1 MTKFTNFKIAFFIAF
16 ATMVSACNTGKQKAN
31 GDSSQ
36 TAYIFDDTDKEVFS
50 DLAKKRNEKIKAMF
64 AAGQNVLECGD
75 PMDESQK
82 IAQKVA
88 LQNSDF
94 LRFTRS
100 PQGEKLFCE
109 IFNILPARESD
120 LGGIQYSSPLQ
131 SIHRVEMYNYAMN
144 YTSLAIVDSKTQTVL
159 KVAHFDQTQPEIPQH
174 LKALAIDIAVSS
186 PKVAEALGVSPSEKD
201 ALMSGTKTA
210 LNNTRCERSR
220 HLCVAPT
227 FLKDGKA
234 LWTIV
239 DLTDTRIVGMR
250 WTQTGENDV
259 VSPITERSLQD
270 QSITECF
277 CDTETSVEKNGWKMS
292 YILTSSDGLRISGV
306 SFKGNSVIESA
317 KLVDWHVNYSN
328 TEGFGYSDAVG
339 CPYFSQAA
347 VIAYSPPKVVDL
359 VDNGKKVGWVLEQ
372 EFRSEQWPVPCNY
385 NYVQRYEFY
394 DDGRFRVAGASL
406 GRGCGIDGTYRP
418 VFRIDFS
425 NQDYSFNQWKNNTW
439 NVWEKEQWNLQD
451 EVTKYTPEGY
461 LYKLD
466 SGKGGYYM
474 IPGNGQ
480 FGDGGRGD
488 NSYTYVTLKTERRDE
503 GDSDLVTIGPCCN
516 TDYRQGP
523 EKFIEPNPEPIK
535 KNKLVVWYVAQLKN
549 DNRKGQEYCWAESY
563 MKDGKIETKTYP
575 CFFGPMFV
583 PYK

>member
-1 MTKFTNFKIAFFIAF
+1 
-16 ATMVSACNTGKQKAN
+16 
-31 GDSSQ
+31 
-36 TAYIFDDTDKEVFS
+36 
-50 DLAKKRNEKIKAMF
+50 
-64 AAGQNVLECGD
+64 
-75 PMDESQK
+75 
-82 IAQKVA
+82 
-88 LQNSDF
+88 
-94 LRFTRS
+94 
-100 PQGEKLFCE
+100 
-109 IFNILPARESD
+109 
-120 LGGIQYSSPLQ
+120 
-131 SIHRVEMYNYAMN
+131 
-144 YTSLAIVDSKTQTVL
+144 
-159 KVAHFDQTQPEIPQH
+159 
-174 LKALAIDIAVSS
+174 
-186 PKVAEALGVSPSEKD
+186 
-201 ALMSGTKTA
+201 MSGTKTA

-250 WTQTGENDV
+250 WTQTGENDIAA
-259 VSPITERSLQD
+259 PITERSLQD

-277 CDTETSVEKNGWKMS
+277 CDTETSVEKNGWKMN
-292 YILTSSDGLRISGV
+292 YILTSSDGLRIADV
-306 SFKGNSVIESA
+306 SYKGNSVIESA

-425 NQDYSFNQWKNNTW
+425 NQDYSFNQWKNNSW
-439 NVWEKEQWNLQD
+439 NTWEKEQWNLQD
-451 EVTKYTPEGY
+451 ELTKYTPEGY

-466 SGKGGYYM
+466 SDKGGYYM

-488 NSYTYVTLKTERRDE
+488 NSYTYVTLKTEGKDE

-563 MKDGKIETKTYP
+563 MKEGKIETKTYP